1 MNLNKYYRQAAL
13 IPSLLIIAGFI
24 LFTIYDLFIGAGK
37 DYKSEWLN
45 ADSVDIYVVGLII
58 IHCVFVCLLCCTI
71 FFNRSPKVRASPILS
86 GLSWF
91 ALPMLYLCYLLY
103 VLVRSIYFGIDVEA
117 TCLFIL
123 ALTLPYLFSLVF
135 TYIRFRTTIVS
146 HPNRKAPNP
155 TTTH

>member
-1 MNLNKYYRQAAL
+1 MNLYSYYKKAAF

-45 ADSVDIYVVGLII
+45 ADSVDIYVVGVII
-58 IHCVFVCLLCCTI
+58 IHCVIVSVLCCTI
-71 FFNRSPKVRASPILS
+71 FFNRSPKVRASPLLS

-91 ALPMLYLCYLLY
+91 ALPVLYLSYLLY
-103 VLVRSIYFGIDVEA
+103 LLVRSIFYGIDVEA
-117 TCLFIL
+117 TSFFLL

-135 TYIRFRTTIVS
+135 TFIRFRTTVVS
-146 HPNRKAPNP
+146 QPDSKAPNP